1 MKLDKKEPGVPG
13 IVNLPDPAPGRGG
26 RKVVVLALLAV
37 LLVGGAAYWL
47 TRDKETR
54 DHWRDQAAA
63 VIDNATSGTPLA
75 GVGDVLRDAP
85 PPPPPSVVSP
95 YTAPGT
101 LAGQNVQGTVNSPAD
116 AAMPGNGTAAG
127 PDGFAPPTGLT
138 PRVTE
143 DSRVRPQFVENLA
156 AYLVSRFKP
165 GPRVGTL
172 NASVQSVNQRFGS
185 KLTGLGDGD
194 AGGRV
199 ALLRYAFHPTML
211 QGLYSLYVDRFMEDI
226 AREAKVRDLNA
237 EQTQQLYMALAGRF
251 VMLAGALE
259 GVAATP
265 DLDARLRQMDAAAQ
279 NTVGINRQ
287 LAEATFEYDQ
297 LREAKASQ
305 AQLNTA
311 QLRVDGLGARF
322 RRSLEEQAV
331 AQRAL
336 VNAVRRG
343 AGQTMD
349 DDELI
354 FVARWADRR
363 LKQDPQAMASVQ
375 TSAGILRD
383 HSRRCAQAATG
394 APVQRNGSSASH
406 NGSPAPHNGAPAPYP
421 GAAQQPVYSGSMTGQ
436 GAAPGAAQGLTPP
449 AGNGALSAP
458 ASTSTQIPASAPAQI
473 PASAPAQVPSQGMAP
488 AVPAAPT
495 APHASPALTLPAA
508 RPEAVGSP
516 VQAGGQER

>member
-1 MKLDKKEPGVPG
+1 MKLEKNEPGVPG
-13 IVNLPDPAPGRGG
+13 IINLPDPAPGKGG

-47 TRDKETR
+47 TRDKDTR

-101 LAGQNVQGTVNSPAD
+101 LAGQNVQGTVSSPAD
-116 AAMPGNGTAAG
+116 APMAGNGTAAA
-127 PDGFAPPTGLT
+127 PDGVVPPTGLT

-143 DSRVRPQFVENLA
+143 DSRVRPQFVEGLA

-165 GPRVGTL
+165 GPRAGTL
-172 NASVQSVNQRFGS
+172 NTSVQSVNQRFGS

-226 AREAKVRDLNA
+226 AREAKARDLNA

-279 NTVGINRQ
+279 NTVGINSQ
-287 LAEATFEYDQ
+287 MAEAVFEYDQ

-305 AQLNTA
+305 SQLNTA

-383 HSRRCAQAATG
+383 LSRRCAQAATG
-394 APVQRNGSSASH
+394 APAPHNGSSSSH
-406 NGSPAPHNGAPAPYP
+406 NGSPAPHNSAPASYP
-421 GAAQQPVYSGSMTGQ
+421 GAAQQPAYPGSTTGQ
-436 GAAPGAAQGLTPP
+436 GAATGAAQSLNPP

-458 ASTSTQIPASAPAQI
+458 VPASVLAPTSAPA
-473 PASAPAQVPSQGMAP
+473 SEQVPSQGMAP
-488 AVPAAPT
+488 VVPAGPT
-495 APHASPALTLPAA
+495 APHASPALTPPAA
-508 RPEAVGSP
+508 RPEGVGSP
-516 VQAGGQER
+516 VQMGGQGR